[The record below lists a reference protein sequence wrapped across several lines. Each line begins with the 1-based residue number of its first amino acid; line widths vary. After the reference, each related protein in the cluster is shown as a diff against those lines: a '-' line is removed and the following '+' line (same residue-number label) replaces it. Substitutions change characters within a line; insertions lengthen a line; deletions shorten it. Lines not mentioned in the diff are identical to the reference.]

1 MVRDTSLEPA
11 TSFHAKHAGPIITAA
26 TLVVE
31 AFSKLPDDEEL
42 AKSEQYLRRVL
53 ALKCPGHY
61 SQANSLSD

>member
-31 AFSKLPDDEEL
+31 AFSKLPDER
-42 AKSEQYLRRVL
+42 SWQ
-53 ALKCPGHY
+53 
-61 SQANSLSD
+61 SLSSI